1 MEEREML
8 EKMDQLRTRFNVS
21 YARAKE
27 VLEATDW
34 DVVAAAIRL
43 EGEAHA
49 ARPKGF
55 YQELK
60 VTGADL
66 VETLK
71 RLLHEGNINRLVVK
85 DTQGREILNLPVNGA
100 LAVTLLIPIITAIG
114 AVVVLAKDYTVLVER
129 SQA

>member
-34 DVVAAAIRL
+34 DVIAATIRL
-43 EGEAHA
+43 EGEARE

-55 YQELK
+55 YEELK

-71 RLLHEGNINRLVVK
+71 RLLHEGNINRLIVK

-114 AVVVLAKDYTVLVER
+114 AVVVLAMDYTVLVER
-129 SQA
+129 SQG

>member
-8 EKMDQLRTRFNVS
+8 EKMDQLRTRFHVS

-27 VLEATDW
+27 VLEASDW

-43 EGEAHA
+43 ESE

-55 YQELK
+55 AEELK

-71 RLLHEGNINRLVVK
+71 RLLHEGNINRLMVK

-114 AVVVLAKDYTVLVER
+114 AVVVLAMDYTVLVER
-129 SQA
+129 SER